1 MTFNPES
8 QAILIVDDTPTN
20 LEILSETLVD
30 AGFQVAV
37 AVDGE
42 SALEQLEYYQADLI
56 LLDIMMPG
64 INGFE
69 TCRRLKENPDTQL
82 IPVIFMTALSDTE
95 SKVKGLS
102 LGAVDYITKP
112 FQQAEVLARVKVQLQ
127 VRHFSKALEIQNQ
140 QLRQEVERREQA
152 ESALQELNQS
162 LEDQVACRTQ
172 ELTAALESLKQMQVQ
187 LIHSERMS
195 SLGQLIAGIA
205 HEVNNPINFIYG
217 NLTPATEYTQALLH
231 LVNLYQLS
239 STPPSTEIQ
248 QQLEVIDFNFLRE
261 DLPKLLSSMKL
272 GAERIRQL
280 VTSLRCFSR
289 LDEAEMKPIDI
300 HEGIDSTLLI
310 LQHRVKA
317 RGPYPAIEIS
327 KHYVHLEPIQCYAG
341 QLNQVFMNLLA
352 NAIDAIEE
360 RYQQQGSIAEPGRID
375 IITASNEGKWI
386 TIRIKDNGLGIRDE
400 ILSRIFTPF
409 FTTKAVGKGTG
420 LGLSISYQIVVEK
433 HQGRLTCYSSPNQG
447 SEFVIEIPTL
457 EQQLTVDS
465 PNIADRENYLE
476 LNAVID

>member
-20 LEILSETLVD
+20 LEILSETLVE

-69 TCRRLKENPDTQL
+69 TCRRLKANPATHS

-127 VRHFSKALEIQNQ
+127 VRHFSRALESQNQ
-140 QLRQEVERREQA
+140 QLKQEIARREQA
-152 ESALQELNQS
+152 EAALYQLNQT
-162 LEDQVACRTQ
+162 LEIQVQNRTA
-172 ELTAALESLKQMQVQ
+172 ELSTALESLQQMQVQ

-239 STPPSTEIQ
+239 FPQASLEIQ
-248 QQLEVIDFNFLRE
+248 QQLESIDFNFLRE

-289 LDEAEMKPIDI
+289 LDESEMKPIDI

-310 LQHRVKA
+310 LQHRLKA
-317 RGPYPAIEIS
+317 RGSYPAIEVIKS
-327 KHYVHLEPIQCYAG
+327 YGNLPPIECYGG
-341 QLNQVFMNLLA
+341 QLNQVFMNVLA

-360 RYQQQGSIAEPGRID
+360 RYQTQNEVMKLGQIQ
-375 IITASNEGKWI
+375 IITEPLQTRWVA
-386 TIRIKDNGLGIRDE
+386 IRIKDNGSGIPE
-400 ILSRIFTPF
+400 SIVSRIFAPF
-409 FTTKAVGKGTG
+409 FTTKAAGKGTG
-420 LGLSISYQIVVEK
+420 LGLSISHQIVVEK
-433 HQGRLTCYSSPNQG
+433 HGGRLLCHATSTGG
-447 SEFVIEIPTL
+447 SEFVIEIPMSKH
-457 EQQLTVDS
+457 QVGVDS
-465 PNIADRENYLE
+465 LE
-476 LNAVID
+476 LEVSRNQVKCNVIAE